1 MANGWKS
8 DEITRNERGSVR
20 SPCGAA
26 SLLSPETS
34 PSLTR
39 PAIEL
44 DPRGTRIMWVR
55 AVFATAKKSSA
66 NALAVHLGVPIQLK
80 PYDNPV
86 RTND

>member
-1 MANGWKS
+1 
-8 DEITRNERGSVR
+8 
-20 SPCGAA
+20 
-26 SLLSPETS
+26 
-34 PSLTR
+34 
-39 PAIEL
+39 
-44 DPRGTRIMWVR
+44 MWVR